1 MSRRRL
7 TLQSQTLG
15 TKPADF
21 LSKPGCAPKDPNSRE
36 LSRFLWLISAALS
49 RLSLEPRGAQ
59 PSVPVACVSH
69 LPSAP
74 RDFTSR
80 REPHSARKE
89 DSGERGLAVFPLRV
103 DAGRAALRSGPE
115 TGRAWGRESRV
126 TGALPGGAGRGVW
139 CVAAV

>member
-1 MSRRRL
+1 M
-7 TLQSQTLG
+7 
-15 TKPADF
+15 
-21 LSKPGCAPKDPNSRE
+21 E
-36 LSRFLWLISAALS
+36 H
-49 RLSLEPRGAQ
+49 GAQ
-59 PSVPVACVSH
+59 PSVPVACLSH

-89 DSGERGLAVFPLRV
+89 DSGERRLTVFPLRVDAFPLRV